1 MFRCEGPRLQYLMQ
15 RKRFLLGL
23 AVLALVLL
31 ALNYLGGDVGTL
43 GERCATTLQMMWK
56 FFTGLF
62 KLT

>member
-1 MFRCEGPRLQYLMQ
+1 MQ

-31 ALNYLGGDVGTL
+31 TLSYLGGDLGTL